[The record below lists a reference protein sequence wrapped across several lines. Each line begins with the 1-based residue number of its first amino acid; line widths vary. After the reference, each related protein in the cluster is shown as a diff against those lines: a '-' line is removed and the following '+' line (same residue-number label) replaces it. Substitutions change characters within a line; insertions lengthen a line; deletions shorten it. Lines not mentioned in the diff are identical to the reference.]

1 MFICIYTYNVCVCV
15 CAHVDVI
22 LAIRTT
28 RNPKGIFHPRL
39 KIEKT
44 YFSLD
49 VISYT

>member
-1 MFICIYTYNVCVCV
+1 MCICIYTYNVCV

-28 RNPKGIFHPRL
+28 RNPKGIFHPTL
-39 KIEKT
+39 KVEKT